1 MTFDDFRWFSIP
13 LIPTM
18 SDVSYAMTSNFGVSF
33 WTPRSP
39 PPPYPK
45 IERHYW
51 TFLSHSFLTKRA
63 QTTDYSWR
71 GPLWRVGWQEPRP
84 YLAQPT
90 MDAVKLHIWPKK
102 GVRVHL
108 GGSQKSN
115 VSRKDVIIFRSADW
129 LLNSLSCNSGLK
141 AVSKV
146 ETLVRLT
153 LAMAIAKSSY

>member
-18 SDVSYAMTSNFGVSF
+18 SDVFYAMTSNFGVSF
-33 WTPRSP
+33 WTHP
-39 PPPYPK
+39 PTYPK